1 MDTHELTAKVFQY
14 EKTLA
19 EHQEKIH
26 TLFNQQR
33 NIEKLATSTQELAL
47 SVKELAGR
55 VNDVDDRLEIIES
68 ERRQKGYAVWQIIM
82 SAVVGG
88 AATFIVTSIIN

>member
-14 EKTLA
+14 EKTIA

-26 TLFNQQR
+26 TLFNQQK
-33 NIEKLATSTQELAL
+33 NIEKIASSTQELAL

-55 VNDVDDRLEIIES
+55 VNDVDDRLELIES
-68 ERRQKGYAVWQIIM
+68 EKRQKGYALWQIVM
-82 SAVVGG
+82 SALIGG
-88 AATFIVTSIIN
+88 VITYVITAVLY

>member
-1 MDTHELTAKVFQY
+1 MDTHELTVKVFQY

-26 TLFNQQR
+26 TLFNQQK
-33 NIEKLATSTQELAL
+33 NIEKLASSTQELAL

-55 VNDVDDRLEIIES
+55 VNDVDDRLELIEN
-68 ERRQKGYAVWQIIM
+68 EKRQKGYALWQIII

-88 AATFIVTSIIN
+88 FVTYIISNILR

>member
-26 TLFNQQR
+26 TLFNQQK
-33 NIEKLATSTQELAL
+33 NIEKLANSTQELAL

-55 VNDVDDRLEIIES
+55 VNDVDDRLELIES
-68 ERRQKGYAVWQIIM
+68 EKRQKGYALWQIVM
-82 SAVVGG
+82 SAFIGGVV
-88 AATFIVTSIIN
+88 TYIVTAILP

>member
-26 TLFNQQR
+26 TLFNQQK
-33 NIEKLATSTQELAL
+33 NIEKLANSTQELAL

-55 VNDVDDRLEIIES
+55 VNEVDDRLDVIEN
-68 ERRQKGYAVWQIIM
+68 EKREKRFALWQIVASAFIGAFVTYCISIM
-82 SAVVGG
+82 L
-88 AATFIVTSIIN
+88 

>member
-26 TLFNQQR
+26 TLFNQQK
-33 NIEKLATSTQELAL
+33 NIEKLASSTQELAL

-55 VNDVDDRLEIIES
+55 VNDVDDRLELIES
-68 ERRQKGYAVWQIIM
+68 EKRQKGYALWQIVI
-82 SAVVGG
+82 SALIGG
-88 AATFIVTSIIN
+88 VITYVITAVLY

>member
-1 MDTHELTAKVFQY
+1 MDTHELTVKVFQY

-26 TLFNQQR
+26 TLFNQQK
-33 NIEKLATSTQELAL
+33 NIEKLASSTQELAL

-68 ERRQKGYAVWQIIM
+68 DKRQKGYALWQVIV
-82 SAVVGG
+82 SATLSGL
-88 AATFIVTSIIN
+88 ATFIVTNLL